1 MDSYMANRP
10 ERSKDL
16 QKALRGFSKNNF
28 EVQSQVCKIA
38 LKLSTDGRP
47 IRKTEKNREI
57 AEIVKGTY
65 LLNFLSIYLIIE
77 NIDL

>member
-1 MDSYMANRP
+1 MERVLNGAPGFAEQRPSKSP
-10 ERSKDL
+10 ER
-16 QKALRGFSKNNF
+16 FSKNDF

-65 LLNFLSIYLIIE
+65 LTF
-77 NIDL
+77 

>member
-1 MDSYMANRP
+1 MSIKNKQRPSKSP
-10 ERSKDL
+10 ER
-16 QKALRGFSKNNF
+16 FSKNDF

-57 AEIVKGTY
+57 SEIVKGTY
-65 LLNFLSIYLIIE
+65 LTY
-77 NIDL
+77 

>member
-1 MDSYMANRP
+1 MARP
-10 ERSKDL
+10 LLERVHNGAPGFAEQRPTERPK
-16 QKALRGFSKNNF
+16 RFSKKGF

-57 AEIVKGTY
+57 AEIVKGTC
-65 LLNFLSIYLIIE
+65 LLNFLSI
-77 NIDL
+77 